1 MIPLKDN
8 IPTSRFPI
16 LTVLLIVANVA
27 VFVWQ
32 TQFSAPDDAVL
43 NRAGLESGID
53 QSAVEFGA
61 IPYRVTHPSQSDC
74 FLGYVPQGEQ
84 AVAPEIVCEGTEELA
99 AAERVAGEAL
109 DENGT
114 RTTVPEPAPLDQAA
128 WWVTLITA
136 LFMHGGILHLGG
148 NMLFLW
154 IFGGNI
160 EDSMGRGRF
169 LLFYALAGLISIYAQ
184 SLIDPASTVPTIG
197 ASGAVAGVLGGY
209 ALLYPHARVLSLVII
224 IFFVTLIEIPAMILL
239 GIWFVLQFLPAI
251 GQTALTDLAGGDS
264 VAYLAHVGGF
274 VFGLVAIKLF
284 ADRRRIA
291 SGGGGIAY

>member
-1 MIPLKDN
+1 M
-8 IPTSRFPI
+8 
-16 LTVLLIVANVA
+16 
-27 VFVWQ
+27 
-32 TQFSAPDDAVL
+32 
-43 NRAGLESGID
+43 
-53 QSAVEFGA
+53 
-61 IPYRVTHPSQSDC
+61 
-74 FLGYVPQGEQ
+74 
-84 AVAPEIVCEGTEELA
+84 
-99 AAERVAGEAL
+99 AGEPL
-109 DENGT
+109 NEDGT

-154 IFGGNI
+154 IFGNNI

-169 LLFYALAGLISIYAQ
+169 VLFYALAGLISVYAQ
-184 SLIDPASTVPTIG
+184 SLIDPGSTVPTIG

-209 ALLYPHARVLSLVII
+209 ALLYPHARVLSLIII

-274 VFGLVAIKLF
+274 VFGLAAIKLF
-284 ADRRRIA
+284 ADRRRVTPA
-291 SGGGGIAY
+291 AAGSRREER